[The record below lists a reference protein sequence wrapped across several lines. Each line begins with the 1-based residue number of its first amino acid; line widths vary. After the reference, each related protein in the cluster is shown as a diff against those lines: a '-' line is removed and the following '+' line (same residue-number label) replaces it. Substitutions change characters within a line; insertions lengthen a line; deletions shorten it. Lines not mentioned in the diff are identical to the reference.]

1 MFAASLVKYVAV
13 CLQVPVCTCPVFG
26 SPVQPGPESQALDG
40 YINPS
45 TVNNRIDD
53 NPPKLGNILHTSLTM
68 TQTHND
74 THIYIYHIHTYIIY
88 YIILYY
94 IILYVHTYICVCV
107 CTYVGKCAIQ

>member
-1 MFAASLVKYVAV
+1 MAKTNMFAASLVKYVAV

-74 THIYIYHIHTYIIY
+74 THTYIYIYHIHTYIIY

-94 IILYVHTYICVCV
+94 MCIHIYVCVYVHT
-107 CTYVGKCAIQ
+107 